1 MLPSVEFTILQ
12 RLITLKTYDI
22 FIFLSIVTGFLLSF
36 KVLKQNGL
44 SLKAIL
50 LIYTLITF
58 SFLFGARALNYAIQ
72 YKTYSEIG
80 ISFFTFRLAYFSL
93 YGGIICS
100 FLVLLLIIK
109 KLNLNSYD
117 ILDKLSPCFLISFF
131 IMKIGCLLNGCC
143 YGKLTDSWFS
153 IPLPL
158 REKAR
163 FSQNTFVSSLFGNI
177 SMRVYPAQLMEGIG
191 ALLIVG
197 ILFFFRRKL
206 VKGETFLF
214 SAMLFSLLRFVVL
227 FYRQLPYS
235 DFIKLWFYPMVY
247 IFIIVY
253 TSRML
258 IKTHMKKH
266 IINES

>member
-93 YGGIICS
+93 YGGIIFS
-100 FLVLLLIIK
+100 FLVLLLLIK
-109 KLNLNSYD
+109 KLHLDYYD
-117 ILDKLSPCFLISFF
+117 VLDKLSPCFLISFF

-143 YGKLTDSWFS
+143 YGKITDSWFS
-153 IPLPL
+153 IPLPIK
-158 REKAR
+158 EQAR
-163 FSQNTFVSSLFGNI
+163 LSQNTFASSLFGNI
-177 SMRVYPAQLMEGIG
+177 SMRVYSAQLMEGIG
-191 ALLIVG
+191 ALLIII
-197 ILFFFRRKL
+197 ILFLLRKKL
-206 VKGETFLF
+206 LQGETFLL
-214 SAMLFSLLRFVVL
+214 SAMLFSFLRFIVI

-235 DFIKLWFYPMVY
+235 DFIKLWFYPTIY
-247 IFIIVY
+247 ILIIVY
-253 TSRML
+253 TFRML
-258 IKTHMKKH
+258 IKIHMKKH